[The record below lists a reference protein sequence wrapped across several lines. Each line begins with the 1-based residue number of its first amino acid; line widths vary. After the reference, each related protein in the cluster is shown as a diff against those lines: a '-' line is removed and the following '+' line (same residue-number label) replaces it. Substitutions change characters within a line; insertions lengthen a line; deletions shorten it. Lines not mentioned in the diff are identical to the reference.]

1 MLARREG
8 STLVVAIDRPHAGNS
23 IDLQTAQ
30 ALGQALD
37 LHAGASDLRSIIVTG
52 AGGRFFCTGGDV
64 KRYRAFTS
72 TDELNET
79 FDTIRA
85 LLDRIERLEVP
96 VLAAIDGHALGG
108 GVELA
113 LACDLRIAGPN
124 ASLALPQVRMGIV
137 PGWDGIE
144 RLVRTVGRATA
155 MRVLLSG
162 ERLDGQAARA
172 LGLVDVAC
180 DTDSALDTALAFGRS
195 LDDKSRASIVEI
207 KRLVAACTEVSAG
220 VRELTRDAFARLWFG
235 ADHRE
240 TQRAATAKRQSG
252 IVSTP

>member
-1 MLARREG
+1 MSSSVTERGAPGASVGVLARREG

-37 LHAGASDLRSIIVTG
+37 LHAGAGDLRSIIVTG

-96 VLAAIDGHALGG
+96 VL
-108 GVELA
+108 
-113 LACDLRIAGPN
+113 
-124 ASLALPQVRMGIV
+124 
-137 PGWDGIE
+137 
-144 RLVRTVGRATA
+144 
-155 MRVLLSG
+155 
-162 ERLDGQAARA
+162 
-172 LGLVDVAC
+172 
-180 DTDSALDTALAFGRS
+180 
-195 LDDKSRASIVEI
+195 
-207 KRLVAACTEVSAG
+207 
-220 VRELTRDAFARLWFG
+220 
-235 ADHRE
+235 
-240 TQRAATAKRQSG
+240 
-252 IVSTP
+252 